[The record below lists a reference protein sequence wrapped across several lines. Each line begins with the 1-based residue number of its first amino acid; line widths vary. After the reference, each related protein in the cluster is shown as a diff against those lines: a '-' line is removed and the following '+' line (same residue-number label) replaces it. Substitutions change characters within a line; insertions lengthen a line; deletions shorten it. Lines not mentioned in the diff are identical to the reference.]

1 MRAEFRAHVK
11 FLAVLLVQVAWASPN
26 YCFRNG
32 LNGLSASY
40 KEQGQAIADHLFVL
54 PKKSRDK
61 RAVIADH
68 LFVLPNKSRDKRAV
82 IADHLFVLS
91 HRVAL
96 LGSDQVDPTMG
107 CVRANLCALRLV
119 QSAYFMYVCG
129 RTVINPHPMHSLEH
143 ASCARLDH
151 LLSHP

>member
-54 PKKSRDK
+54 P
-61 RAVIADH
+61 
-68 LFVLPNKSRDKRAV
+68 NKSRDKRAV

-107 CVRANLCALRLV
+107 CVRANLCALCLV